1 LSPWHRGHSYWGTPI
16 VCRRSP
22 GPATSDGGDDRLVGA
37 YSAEA
42 DKRPRGHPGMAEDEK
57 DDDDESDDEVD
68 GGRGRSDEM
77 R

>member
-1 LSPWHRGHSYWGTPI
+1 
-16 VCRRSP
+16 
-22 GPATSDGGDDRLVGA
+22 VGA

-57 DDDDESDDEVD
+57 DDEDESGDDDDD